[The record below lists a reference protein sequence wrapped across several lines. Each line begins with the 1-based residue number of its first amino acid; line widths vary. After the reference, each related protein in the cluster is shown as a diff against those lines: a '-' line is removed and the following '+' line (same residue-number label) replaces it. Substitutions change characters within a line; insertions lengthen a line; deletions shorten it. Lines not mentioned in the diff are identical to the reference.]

1 VGQDIVMSSQGQSR
15 VSTLYRRKANQ
26 DPMDL
31 ETPSAT
37 VAVTGIDISSLAKGF
52 GDAINIDPM
61 TGHNQSLVCVMPI
74 MKRWQHLA

>member
-1 VGQDIVMSSQGQSR
+1 
-15 VSTLYRRKANQ
+15 
-26 DPMDL
+26 MDL